1 MSKNNIELAEGVEPA
16 QAQVLEALFK
26 SMNFNACSKN
36 WASKEMKIKC
46 KSIKSWMVG
55 TIDAC
60 KYSNK

>member
-16 QAQVLEALFK
+16 QALVLEGLFK
-26 SMNFNACSKN
+26 STNFSACSKN
-36 WASKEMKIKC
+36 WASKQMKIRC
-46 KSIKSWMVG
+46 KSIKSWRVD